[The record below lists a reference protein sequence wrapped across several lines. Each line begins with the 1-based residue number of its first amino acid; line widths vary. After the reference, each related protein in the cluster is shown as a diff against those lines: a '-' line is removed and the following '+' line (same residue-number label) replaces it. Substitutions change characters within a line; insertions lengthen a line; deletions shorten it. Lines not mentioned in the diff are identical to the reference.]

1 MIDPN
6 KRVIDPRST
15 VRGDEDQITV
25 PAAGGITVPRQ
36 PSEDSGQQ
44 LHETPPR
51 QTGTSSPA
59 STSPAAWTS
68 GMAVSVPDQFKGSSN
83 QEIIDYLT
91 RKVREHEPMTKEK
104 LEKIRKRQKAEKIM
118 SGISDAVRSVANLV
132 AVHNYA
138 PNMIDGGRTMSAR
151 AQERFDK
158 EKAELK
164 AEDDDW
170 FNKVMMLGRLRDAD
184 KDRGLK
190 IWNMEQTLAR
200 QERDYGL
207 KLAENNAKVEKLQA
221 EALEALKRGDLAE
234 AGRKLKEAQ
243 TTKVETETKYIAP
256 VKESEIRKNNAAAN
270 ASNASANNSNA
281 SALSKGMH
289 FDGKTYYT
297 DEDYEKAV
305 LKAARGYNERH
316 KTVTKDANGKTV
328 TQPAVPVEWKEQT
341 AYGEKPHLHKAS
353 DLAATL
359 EPLLEEERKNNRN
372 VEAGA
377 KSKGSGGQKSGST
390 GKKWSNTSKVKW

>member
-83 QEIIDYLT
+83 QELIDYLT

-104 LEKIRKRQKAEKIM
+104 LEKIRKRQKAEKMM

-151 AQERFDK
+151 TQERFDK

-190 IWNMEQTLAR
+190 IWNMEQNLAR
-200 QERDYGL
+200 QDRDYGL
-207 KLAENNAKVEKLQA
+207 KQAENNAKVEKLLAEAA
-221 EALEALKRGDLAE
+221 EALERGDLAK
-234 AGRKLKEAQ
+234 AGRILKEAQ
-243 TTKVETETKYIAP
+243 TDKVKTETEVIVP
-256 VKESEIRKNNAAAN
+256 VAESEINRNNASAN
-270 ASNASANNSNA
+270 ASNARANNLNEETNQ
-281 SALSKGMH
+281 SKKSGGRKPYGTFM
-289 FDGKTYYT
+289 GTTYYSKS
-297 DEDYEKAV
+297 DYDKAV
-305 LKAARGYNERH
+305 ESDGRKYGIANN
-316 KTVTKDANGKTV
+316 KTVTSDKDGIKSTRTVKKT
-328 TQPAVPVEWKEQT
+328 T
-341 AYGEKPHLHKAS
+341 AEK
-353 DLAATL
+353 AA
-359 EPLLEEERKNNRN
+359 EIEEK
-372 VEAGA
+372 AGA
-377 KSKGSGGQKSGST
+377 S